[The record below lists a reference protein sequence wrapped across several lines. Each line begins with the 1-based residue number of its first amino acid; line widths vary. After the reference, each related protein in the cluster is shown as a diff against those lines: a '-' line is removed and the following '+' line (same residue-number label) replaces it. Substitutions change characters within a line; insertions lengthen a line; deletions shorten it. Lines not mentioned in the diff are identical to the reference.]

1 MFRFMRVVSK
11 KIVSAP
17 RNIAVRLAQHANMST
32 SLLCRSSSRKQRS
45 DGIKVTDID
54 IYDLAKGD
62 KEFTRNFLTSM
73 SVLTKGNV
81 ESPASSTKPEDTA
94 ETNSIGDEAPGS
106 SGPAT
111 SCGSSSVLDRDGNP
125 IVPIEIDGW
134 NQDYEDGDL
143 TVQKNNSVDIGNDEE
158 YKQEMCL
165 KVPEKREG
173 HFEYKGIK
181 ITLPKS
187 ASKDIGTYRFRRD
200 AEDFETVADDIRVV
214 KYDKK

>member
-1 MFRFMRVVSK
+1 MFRFLRVVSK

-17 RNIAVRLAQHANMST
+17 RNIAVRLAQRTNMST

-62 KEFTRNFLTSM
+62 KEFTRNFLTSL
-73 SVLTKGNV
+73 SVLTKGIV
-81 ESPASSTKPEDTA
+81 KSPESSTKPEETA
-94 ETNSIGDEAPGS
+94 ETSSIGNGAPSSSGS
-106 SGPAT
+106 SG
-111 SCGSSSVLDRDGNP
+111 SSSILDRDGNP

-134 NQDYEDGDL
+134 SQNYEDGDL

-158 YKQEMCL
+158 YKQEMAL
-165 KVPEKREG
+165 KVPEQREG
-173 HFEYKGIK
+173 RFEYKGIK
-181 ITLPKS
+181 ITLPES
-187 ASKDIGTYRFRRD
+187 ASQDIGTYRFRRD
-200 AEDFETVADDIRVV
+200 AEDLETVADDIRVV